1 MWYDI
6 CGSFR
11 ESKASILIR
20 TTIKSVAVY
29 KFVSH
34 LLPSR
39 RLAMRTTCTSPCL
52 QQQSHLRTA
61 PPCDSPRMPV
71 SGATTVQHTK
81 NTSTTNE
88 EPIKNISMQQCDN
101 KSRTVLQRGVQ
112 QVVRKVQHTFYLAR
126 TDSDVTPS
134 NRSPLQGLV
143 DRTTSIALAL
153 LSCA

>member
-1 MWYDI
+1 MPFINLCHTCYRRVDWL
-6 CGSFR
+6 CAR
-11 ESKASILIR
+11 RAR
-20 TTIKSVAVY
+20 RP
-29 KFVSH
+29 
-34 LLPSR
+34 LPPT
-39 RLAMRTTCTSPCL
+39 AI
-52 QQQSHLRTA
+52 A
-61 PPCDSPRMPV
+61 PPYRLRVTPRSPRMPL

-112 QVVRKVQHTFYLAR
+112 QVVRKVQHPLYLA

-143 DRTTSIALAL
+143 DRTTSIPLAIVCMMCVT
-153 LSCA
+153 SKYNRTFSRK